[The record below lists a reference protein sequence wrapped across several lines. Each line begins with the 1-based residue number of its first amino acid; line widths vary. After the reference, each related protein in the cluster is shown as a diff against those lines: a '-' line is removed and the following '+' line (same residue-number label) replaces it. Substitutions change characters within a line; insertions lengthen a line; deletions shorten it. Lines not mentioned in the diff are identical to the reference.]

1 MASANLVE
9 IPGGLNHAINLGHRE
24 VVQGIGDCLEIQ
36 TDVKN
41 TGNTKFYEE
50 AFEDN
55 IYENVANTEDASKY
69 GNDMIG
75 V

>member
-1 MASANLVE
+1 M
-9 IPGGLNHAINLGHRE
+9 
-24 VVQGIGDCLEIQ
+24 VQDIGDCLEIP

-41 TGNTKFYEE
+41 TGNTEFYEE

-55 IYENVANTEDASKY
+55 INENVANTEDASKS

-75 V
+75 VKICVDSFHRQNLPQ